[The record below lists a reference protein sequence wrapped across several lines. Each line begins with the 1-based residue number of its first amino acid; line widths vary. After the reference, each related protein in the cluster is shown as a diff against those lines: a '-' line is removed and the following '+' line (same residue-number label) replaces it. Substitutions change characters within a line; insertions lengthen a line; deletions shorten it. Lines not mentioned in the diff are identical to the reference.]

1 MSFVYKASFLL
12 LLSSGPLLTSCA
24 STTSKATTQLFE
36 AVERGDISSAGQAV
50 ENQAALNEVRYFRDR
65 PLPYP
70 CLSTRSRG
78 YGSNQSP
85 LGVAVL
91 HGNERMAALLLEKG
105 ADLEIPEYCSPL
117 VLAVL
122 ANHPDIV
129 RFLLAKGASPT
140 YSAMQRFKPQRIS
153 IMMLAA
159 SLNMRD
165 MIELFFQNN
174 IDIDSVDAYGRTALF
189 YAAEHGHGES
199 IRTLIKHGASINHQD
214 PDTGHTA
221 LVIAVLSQQ
230 YEAVRVLLTLGA
242 DPNIPYQALGLT
254 SIRNGTALG
263 IARQGGNQEIADL
276 LMQAGAKE

>member
-12 LLSSGPLLTSCA
+12 LLSSSPLLTSCA

-36 AVERGDISSAGQAV
+36 AVERGDISSAGQAL

-65 PLPYP
+65 PS
-70 CLSTRSRG
+70 CG
-78 YGSNQSP
+78 YGSNMSP

-105 ADLEIPEYCSPL
+105 ADLEIPEYCRPL

-122 ANHPDIV
+122 ANHPDMV

-140 YSAMQRFKPQRIS
+140 YRAMQGSKLQRIS

-165 MIELFFQNN
+165 MIELFSQNN
-174 IDIDSVDAYGRTALF
+174 IDIDSVDTYGRTALF